1 MSAEESLR
9 PGSSLLRAAH
19 PAVAWLSR
27 TVAPGAQLSA
37 DSRAVRPGDVFVAI
51 PGATHDG
58 RHHVPDA
65 MARGAAAVI
74 WDCTAFAWPA
84 DWQIANRPERELK
97 KLCGAIA
104 AAWYR
109 HPADSL
115 LSIAVTG
122 TSGKS
127 SSVLWLADA
136 LSALERPCAVVGTL
150 GIGFPGQ
157 LEDSGNTTPDPIVLQ
172 RRLRALVDSGAR
184 ACAMEVS
191 SIGIEEGRV
200 DAMRFDVALFTN
212 LSRDHLDYHG
222 SMAAYEVAKARL
234 FTWPGIAHAV
244 VNVDDAAGVRIATLA
259 ANSGVA
265 VTRFS
270 AAGGHDAELRAR
282 SVAIAGA
289 GLAFEVF
296 GAFGVRQVRAP
307 FIGAYNV
314 ANLLGVVGV
323 LMASGFDV
331 DAALAALAALRPV
344 PGRLELVVDRE
355 AVDREAVDRGTDDA
369 DHDSPL
375 VLVDYAHKPDAL
387 EKVLSACR
395 PLADARDGR
404 LVVVFGCGGDR
415 DAGKR
420 PLMGEIAARL
430 ADAVVVTS
438 DNPRSESPIA
448 IIDQIRAGIGAG
460 MGSPARFGQV
470 VVEPDRRAAIAA
482 AIREASERDV
492 ILIAG
497 KGHESYQEIAGTKL
511 AFSDVTV
518 AAEALRRRAPTRA
531 QKDPVC

>member
-1 MSAEESLR
+1 MSAGASLQQA
-9 PGSSLLRAAH
+9 SSAH
-19 PAVAWLSR
+19 PAGAWLLR
-27 TVAPGAQLSA
+27 TVAHGAQLTA
-37 DSRAVRPGDVFVAI
+37 DSRTVRPGDVFVAMR
-51 PGATHDG
+51 GAMHDG
-58 RHHVPDA
+58 RRHVPDA

-74 WDCTAFAWPA
+74 WDCTAFAWPT
-84 DWQIANRPERELK
+84 DWKIANRPERELK

-104 AAWYR
+104 AEWYR
-109 HPADSL
+109 HPADAL
-115 LSIAVTG
+115 LSIGITG

-127 SSVLWLADA
+127 SSALWLAEA
-136 LSALERPCAVVGTL
+136 LMALKRPCAVVGTL
-150 GIGFPGQ
+150 GIGFPEQ
-157 LEDSGNTTPDPIVLQ
+157 LEDTGNTTPDPIMLQ
-172 RRLRALVDSGAR
+172 RRLRALADAGAR

-222 SMAAYEVAKARL
+222 TMDAYEAVKAKL
-234 FTWPGIAHAV
+234 FTWPGLAHAV
-244 VNVDDAAGVRIATLA
+244 INVGDPAGVRFAALA
-259 ANSGVA
+259 AAAGVA

-270 AAGGHDAELRAR
+270 AAGSNEAELRAR
-282 SVAIAGA
+282 SVTIAGD

-296 GAFGVRQVRAP
+296 GAFGVRQVRTP

-344 PGRLELVVDRE
+344 PGRLERVVDRE
-355 AVDREAVDRGTDDA
+355 ASDA
-369 DHDSPL
+369 GHEIPL

-387 EKVLSACR
+387 EKVLAACR

-420 PLMGEIAARL
+420 PIMGEIAARL

-448 IIDQIRAGIGAG
+448 IIDQVRAGIGAG
-460 MGSPARFGQV
+460 IGTAPHLGQV
-470 VVEPDRRAAIAA
+470 MVEPDRRSAIDA
-482 AIREASERDV
+482 AIRDADSRDV

-497 KGHESYQEIAGTKL
+497 KGHETYQEIGGTKL
-511 AFSDVTV
+511 AFSDATV
-518 AAEALRRRAPTRA
+518 AAEALRRRAFMSA

>member
-1 MSAEESLR
+1 MKAEESLR
-9 PGSSLLRAAH
+9 QRSSPLRSAPRSAH

-27 TVAPGAQLSA
+27 TVAPDAQLTA
-37 DSRAVRPGDVFVAI
+37 DSRAVRPGDVFVAM

-58 RHHVPDA
+58 RRHVPDA
-65 MARGAAAVI
+65 MARGAVAVI
-74 WDCTAFAWPA
+74 WDCTAFAWPP

-97 KLCGAIA
+97 KMCGAIA
-104 AAWYR
+104 ADWYR
-109 HPADSL
+109 HPADAL

-136 LSALERPCAVVGTL
+136 LTALERRCAVVGTL
-150 GIGFPGQ
+150 GIGFPEQ
-157 LEDSGNTTPDPIVLQ
+157 LEDSGYTTPDPIMLQ
-172 RRLRALVDSGAR
+172 RRLRALTDAGAR

-191 SIGIEEGRV
+191 SIGLEEGRV
-200 DAMRFDVALFTN
+200 DSMRFDVALFTN

-222 SMAAYEVAKARL
+222 AMDAYEASKAKL
-234 FTWPGIAHAV
+234 FNWPGLANAV
-244 VNVDDAAGVRIATLA
+244 VNVDDAAGVRIAALA
-259 ANSGVA
+259 AAAGVA

-270 AAGGHDAELRAR
+270 AAGSHDAELRAR
-282 SVAIAGA
+282 SVAIASD

-296 GAFGVRQVRAP
+296 GAFGVRQVRTP

-331 DAALAALAALRPV
+331 DAALVALAALRPV
-344 PGRLELVVDRE
+344 PGRLERVGYRE
-355 AVDREAVDRGTDDA
+355 AGDA
-369 DHDSPL
+369 GHENPL

-420 PLMGEIAARL
+420 PIMGEIAARL

-438 DNPRSESPIA
+438 DNPRSESPMA
-448 IIDQIRAGIGAG
+448 IIDQIRAGIGVT
-460 MGSPARFGQV
+460 PQLGQV
-470 VVEPDRRAAIAA
+470 VVEPDRRAAIDA
-482 AIREASERDV
+482 AIRDSRPHDV

-511 AFSDVTV
+511 AFSDASV
-518 AAEALRRRAPTRA
+518 AAEALRRRARMPAR
-531 QKDPVC
+531 KDAVC